1 MTFGIHKILFCT
13 DLSDNARYAF
23 RFAAGLAAPYGAD
36 IVILHVIEGLTE
48 PFKKRIESSL
58 GNDIWEQ
65 IRQGQEADARR
76 ILIGKQTERNVLSQ
90 ALQQFADRM
99 HDQVART
106 QSYNDEII
114 LRHGANVTEEILRT
128 LRECQCDWVVMSA
141 KGEGRLNKLKLGGTL
156 KNVLKKSPVPV
167 TIIPPPRS

>member
-106 QSYNDEII
+106 QSHNDEII

-167 TIIPPPRS
+167 TIIPPPQS